1 MRDWTN
7 REGAKAPPRT
17 LIPSLLGFGVT
28 VSLESSPM
36 SNTKPLIAVT
46 LGDPAGIGPEIVV
59 KAMAR

>member
-1 MRDWTN
+1 
-7 REGAKAPPRT
+7 
-17 LIPSLLGFGVT
+17 
-28 VSLESSPM
+28 M